1 MARRIA
7 PAEQRNRRR
16 MDMPEIGEVAKK
28 YILNGVSVI
37 GVKKGDVINAMTAA
51 WVCRASGTPP
61 MVMVGIA
68 PKRRSH
74 PMIKESKVFTVSILQ
89 VGQTEVARHF
99 GRTPKF
105 GAEKFEEYPYE
116 IGRTGAPILADCLA
130 VMECK
135 VVSSFVTGD
144 HEWFVGEI
152 VREEIKREGEPLPYI
167 RSDYD

>member
-1 MARRIA
+1 
-7 PAEQRNRRR
+7 
-16 MDMPEIGEVAKK
+16 MPEIGEVAKR

-51 WVCRASGTPP
+51 WVCRASGDPP

-68 PKRRSH
+68 PKRRSY
-74 PMIKESKVFTVSILQ
+74 PMIKESGVFTVSILHK
-89 VGQTEVARHF
+89 GQTEVARHF

-105 GAEKFEEYPYE
+105 GAEKFENHPYE
-116 IGRTGAPILADCLA
+116 IGETGAPILADCLA
-130 VMECK
+130 AMECR
-135 VVSSFVTGD
+135 VVSSFLTGD

-152 VREEIKREGEPLPYI
+152 FREEIKREGEPLPYV